1 MTPAS
6 LVLFASTLAAVAVIP
21 GPSIST
27 LVARVLARGPGE
39 VLPFI
44 AGMLLGEAVWITCTV
59 WGLTAL
65 AHSFQWAFATLK
77 WAGAGYLLWLAWK
90 MWHAPDQVPEGRL
103 PDRAPPLRMAATG
116 IAVTL
121 GNPKIMIFYIA
132 LVPTLIDL
140 AHLGLGGW
148 AEMTV
153 TAIAVLAVI
162 YIGWVAL
169 ATRARRMLKSP
180 RAVRLTYRIGAG
192 VMAGA
197 AGLIATR

>member
-6 LVLFASTLAAVAVIP
+6 LLIFGSTLGAVAVLP

-27 LVARVLARGPGE
+27 LVARVLARGPAE

-44 AGMLLGEAVWITCTV
+44 AGMLLGETVWITCTV

-65 AHSFQWAFATLK
+65 AHSFQLAFLALK
-77 WAGAGYLLWLAWK
+77 WAGAAYLLWLAWK
-90 MWHAPDQVPEGRL
+90 MWHAPTEVADGSL
-103 PDRAPPLRMAATG
+103 PDRAPPLRMCAAG

-121 GNPKIMIFYIA
+121 GNPKIMIFYLA

-140 AHLGLGGW
+140 AHLGVGGW
-148 AEMTV
+148 AEMMA
-153 TAIAVLAVI
+153 TAISVLAVV
-162 YIGWVAL
+162 YLGWVAL
-169 ATRARRMLKSP
+169 AARARRFLKSP
-180 RAVRLTYRIGAG
+180 RAVRLTNRIGAG